1 MISHQNYRRAL
12 STVVTGAI
20 LLSAVAIMGTMI
32 VAWSQ
37 SLFTQNQAELQV
49 SFTNIVNKLNEGL
62 FIENVWFDAV
72 PSPKIVNVTLS
83 NTGTIFL
90 NVTKIDLIDSVDG
103 SYLVSTVH
111 ISDGGVFVNQ
121 LYSKNVTYDGW
132 TAGTPINIVVSTNRG
147 NIITTQVIP

>member
-1 MISHQNYRRAL
+1 MVSHQNYRRAL
-12 STVVTGAI
+12 STVVTSAI
-20 LLSAVAIMGTMI
+20 LLSAVVIMGTMI

-37 SLFTQNQAELQV
+37 SLFTQNQVELQV
-49 SFTNIVNKLNEGL
+49 SFSNIVNKLNEGL

>member
-1 MISHQNYRRAL
+1 MSSHQNHRRAL

-83 NTGTIFL
+83 NSGTIFL
-90 NVTKIDLIDSVDG
+90 NVTKIDLIDPVDG
-103 SYLVSTVH
+103 SNLVPTVH
-111 ISDGGVFVNQ
+111 ISDGGVSVNQ
-121 LYSKNVTYDGW
+121 LYSKNVDYDGL
-132 TAGTPINIVVSTNRG
+132 
-147 NIITTQVIP
+147 